1 VNTDNRLMSATSLS
15 RELFLLSE
23 TFGYGLDELLE
34 FQLNAASASFQ
45 SLEDREDL
53 IERVIS
59 GFERA

>member
-1 VNTDNRLMSATSLS
+1 MLA
-15 RELFLLSE
+15 E

-53 IERVIS
+53 IERIIA
-59 GFERA
+59 GFESGS